1 MGVLQSGI
9 VQYPYIYFM
18 MQGWVEL
25 TSEIANGSTRALAR
39 GISIVENDL
48 AGAVEILRNGNINQ
62 CIPIIGITGP
72 PGAGKSTLVN
82 GLLRRLTQ
90 QGKRVGV
97 LAIDPSSA
105 FHFGSILGDRVRM
118 AEHFLNPNIYIRSI
132 ATRGSLGGLSAKCI
146 EICDVMRQFP
156 FDLIIVETVGVGQ
169 SEIEIVGL
177 ADRTILVLVPESG
190 DDIQGIKS
198 GVMEIADVFVVNK
211 ADREGAD
218 SFANNIKLILH
229 ERMDNH
235 AVIKMV
241 ATADTGYEEL
251 LMELSNISSSF
262 NDKRVYLLSE
272 KAYRLIQQYRMKDVN
287 KEILISTIAEQ
298 MTAPGFNLYRLVDQY
313 AKSK

>member
-1 MGVLQSGI
+1 MGVLQSVI

-18 MQGWVEL
+18 TQGWVEL

-48 AGAVEILRNGNINQ
+48 SGAAEILRHGKINHS
-62 CIPIIGITGP
+62 IPIVGITGP

-90 QGKRVGV
+90 QGKKVGV
-97 LAIDPSSA
+97 LAIDPSSP
-105 FHFGSILGDRVRM
+105 FHYGSILGDRVRM

-132 ATRGSLGGLSAKCI
+132 ATRGSLGGLSAKSI

-177 ADRTILVLVPESG
+177 ADKTILVLVPESG

-198 GVMEIADVFVVNK
+198 GVMEIADIFVVNK

-218 SFANNIKLILH
+218 AFVNHIKVILH
-229 ERMDNH
+229 ERMEQH

-241 ATADTGYEEL
+241 ATGDVGYEDLLTEL
-251 LMELSNISSSF
+251 LAVSTTF
-262 NDKRVYLLSE
+262 NSKRVYLLSE

-287 KEILISTIAEQ
+287 RELLTSKIAEQ
-298 MTAPGFNLYRLVDQY
+298 IQVPDFNLYQFIDQY
-313 AKSK
+313 KKIS